1 MILTRLAAGAR
12 DDVALAVDLANTWE
26 TLDPPN
32 ERLRDLGSLRRVLEH
47 HGHDA
52 AADAATD
59 DDVVP
64 VRGLR
69 DRLRDAFAASD
80 EQDAVASLNELLAN
94 APAARL
100 VRDGRSWRF
109 GWDESTPDFL
119 APTTATALLDAIRR
133 DGFERSGRAPAR
145 RARVSSSTG
154 RETGAGVTA
163 ASSAPTA
170 LPRRRAAVGGA
181 RARALRASARRGG
194 RHPRRGRP
202 PLPPVRS
209 GTATSRRAVARHSG
223 SRHRR
228 LRVPQ
233 RLDRRARHPYALR

>member
-32 ERLRDLGSLRRVLEH
+32 ERLRDVGSLRRVLAH
-47 HGHDA
+47 HGHEA

-59 DDVVP
+59 DDVDAA
-64 VRGLR
+64 RRLR

-80 EQDAVASLNELLAN
+80 EQDAVACLNELLAD

-119 APTTATALLDAIRR
+119 APTTSTALLEAIRR
-133 DGFERSGRAPAR
+133 DGFERFGTCVGTPCTGVFVDRSRNRSRRYCCELCADRVAQAKSRGRR
-145 RARVSSSTG
+145 RAR
-154 RETGAGVTA
+154 
-163 ASSAPTA
+163 
-170 LPRRRAAVGGA
+170 
-181 RARALRASARRGG
+181 
-194 RHPRRGRP
+194 
-202 PLPPVRS
+202 
-209 GTATSRRAVARHSG
+209 
-223 SRHRR
+223 
-228 LRVPQ
+228 
-233 RLDRRARHPYALR
+233 